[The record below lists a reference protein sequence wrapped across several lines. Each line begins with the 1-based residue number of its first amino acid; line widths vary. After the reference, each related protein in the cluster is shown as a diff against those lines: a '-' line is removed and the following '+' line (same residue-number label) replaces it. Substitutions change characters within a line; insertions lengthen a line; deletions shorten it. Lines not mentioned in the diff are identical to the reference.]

1 MRIYK
6 QFLLVLILCTGCT
19 SAPSLLG
26 FTETKSTK
34 EDYNPLIPKENII
47 TKNNQ
52 RQYMG
57 KLVYEVTEAE
67 LSSLKPRT
75 SY

>member
-1 MRIYK
+1 MRIYR

-19 SAPSLLG
+19 SVPSLLD
-26 FTETKSTK
+26 FTEAKSTK
-34 EDYNPLIPKENII
+34 EEYNPLIPKENII

-57 KLVYEVTEAE
+57 KLVT
-67 LSSLKPRT
+67 K
-75 SY
+75 